1 MIDNSQNWRPILS
14 SINDSQQTTTYLGSN
29 GITSPA
35 TSILFFTKQADAG
48 YYILPNYQLTVYNNV
63 NYSGSVTLDVKN
75 TGATPT
81 LYAPTVN
88 GAAQSWLV
96 KYNGVQY

>member
-1 MIDNSQNWRPILS
+1 MTLFVQNNSGN
-14 SINDSQQTTTYLGSN
+14 
-29 GITSPA
+29 PA
-35 TSILFFTKQADAG
+35 
-48 YYILPNYQLTVYNNV
+48 
-63 NYSGSVTLDVKN
+63 
-75 TGATPT
+75 